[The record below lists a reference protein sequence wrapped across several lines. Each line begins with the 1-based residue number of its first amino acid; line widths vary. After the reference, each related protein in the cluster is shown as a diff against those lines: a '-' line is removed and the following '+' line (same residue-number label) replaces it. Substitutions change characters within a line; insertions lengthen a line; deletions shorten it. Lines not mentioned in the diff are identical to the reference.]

1 MDQETPSVSSA
12 APASKQSLY
21 SDVVENW
28 KTGHRLKAALLFLIV
43 SVLFPYSLLRVL
55 LVEKFFWGILFGG
68 IVVTAIVAAGQSWS
82 IGFYPAWKI
91 YKYWWI
97 AAPVY
102 GPAVGF
108 VLGLEVGLI
117 HGIEWLFR
125 RFGKAKYAKISMGAF
140 LALGIAVGILFGG
153 YYTARQDNPM
163 LTSQSA
169 NLDALNKAVGDQNR
183 VLGNLSDSAKT
194 LLGQLNATETE
205 LENAK
210 KQLSTT
216 LANFDSQRWPCIG
229 RAKGNRC
236 APAADCPSNRG
247 DGKDLRRSTSANATR
262 SATCQLAGLNL
273 GLYSWFWVEPIGN
286 DRLQRVQEVESYLV
300 SDPGRSFWAGVR
312 TDSGFTIIPLF
323 TLWLFR
329 SSLVTIRI
337 MKPQEQ
343 RDLFPGALEM
353 MILQTLKRKPL
364 HGYALA

>member
-1 MDQETPSVSSA
+1 MDQETPSATSE
-12 APASKQSLY
+12 APASKQGLY
-21 SDVVENW
+21 RDVLENW

-43 SVLFPYSLLRVL
+43 SVLFPYGLLRVL

-125 RFGKAKYAKISMGAF
+125 RLGKAKYAKISMGAF
-140 LALGIAVGILFGG
+140 LALGIAVGILFAG
-153 YYTARQDNPM
+153 YYGARQDNPM
-163 LTSQSA
+163 LSSQSA

-210 KQLSTT
+210 KQLSMT
-216 LANFDSQRWPCIG
+216 LTNFDAQREAAG
-229 RAKGNRC
+229 HVSAELKGIDARQRQIVLQTEELERILEGQR
-236 APAADCPSNRG
+236 P
-247 DGKDLRRSTSANATR
+247 LTR
-262 SATCQLAGLNL
+262 Q
-273 GLYSWFWVEPIGN
+273 
-286 DRLQRVQEVESYLV
+286 DLQRANWQGLI
-300 SDPGRSFWAGVR
+300 W
-312 TDSGFTIIPLF
+312 GFILGF
-323 TLWLFR
+323 A
-329 SSLVTIRI
+329 SSLLATIVYSTF
-337 MKPQEQ
+337 KKSKT
-343 RDLFPGALEM
+343 A
-353 MILQTLKRKPL
+353 
-364 HGYALA
+364 